1 MSGYLNISS
10 LYSRQAIVATAVVG
24 KVAGVPHIRQVDRQE
39 DGIFQITQLTLL
51 FICAKAKLQSSL
63 ILPHF
68 LMVSW

>member
-10 LYSRQAIVATAVVG
+10 LYSRQAIVATVVVG
-24 KVAGVPHIRQVDRQE
+24 KVAGVHHIRQADRQK
-39 DGIFQITQLTLL
+39 DDIFQITQPTLL
-51 FICAKAKLQSSL
+51 FICAKAKLQSGL